1 MNCPDLLNSEKLDE
15 GVSNLINESLLDGL
29 TENTSLLNADG
40 AEYSYASAYVNP
52 DTIKAGVDLTT
63 SLVKATSSGRE
74 RRSEGSCLRPAVRE
88 SFFNRKKW
96 EEYRK
101 CKEEQAKDEERAR
114 AIESERT
121 EQERLALERARIS
134 QESGSDKFLGMPK
147 AVGITV
153 AVVGGL
159 ALVVGG
165 IFLVKKLRK

>member
-15 GVSNLINESLLDGL
+15 SVSNLINESLLDGL
-29 TENTSLLNADG
+29 TENTSLLNATG
-40 AEYSYASAYVNP
+40 YVTP
-52 DTIKAGVDLTT
+52 ETIKAGTDLTT
-63 SLVKATSSGRE
+63 ALVKATSSGRE
-74 RRSEGSCLRPAVRE
+74 RRSEGSCLRPALKE
-88 SFFNRKKW
+88 SFLNRKKW

-134 QESGSDKFLGMPK
+134 QESGSVKFLGMPK